1 MFKKDFISFFSF
13 SLHSNSSSSET
24 DIKEHNI
31 VSELNNSSDRENTER
46 FKFFEKIHIFVI
58 ILFPRQRLCL
68 MAFRENETKLYA
80 FAREE
85 RKSSSFFRV
94 VLTYDGDE
102 ERKRRG
108 KKSVK

>member
-1 MFKKDFISFFSF
+1 MSYCLNIKRAIKAHHRQCLKKILFLFFRF
-13 SLHSNSSSSET
+13 RCILT

-85 RKSSSFFRV
+85 RKSSSFFS
-94 VLTYDGDE
+94 
-102 ERKRRG
+102 RG
-108 KKSVK
+108 AYLRW